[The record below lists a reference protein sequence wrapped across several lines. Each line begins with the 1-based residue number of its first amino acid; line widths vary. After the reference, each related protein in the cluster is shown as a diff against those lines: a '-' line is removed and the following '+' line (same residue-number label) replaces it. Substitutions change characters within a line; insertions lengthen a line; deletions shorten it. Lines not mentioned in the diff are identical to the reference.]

1 MIDKETYRRYSSW
14 QKLKLSIRTLSVER
28 AFFAGTYLSLSTM
41 FLVVL
46 GIYILSSKTVEVP
59 KYSGDINIYTSDAPG
74 YTSAFFAS
82 SPIEQFINGLTAA
95 GLQKENL
102 DGSFAPD
109 LAESIAK
116 SEDGLTVE
124 VKLRAN
130 SKFSNGEKITTDDVL
145 FSYLS
150 MLDPRVKAV
159 NKVLYEGVTFEKI
172 DDKNF
177 TINLKKSYARIDEV
191 LTLGIMQKSLWE
203 NENSDQYIL
212 SKNNQISSGSGIY
225 YIDTIFLASS
235 GEVSTVVLKSNPY
248 YDLDRPYVR
257 QITLKVFKTDGELAQ
272 YIADDKV
279 DMVFNAEKTLDNE
292 NLKLRNI
299 ERPRVTSIY
308 LNPNKNKNFGEKDVR
323 RAIYEMINRDEVAS
337 KILKSVATSTFDI
350 LPGSTLKDDYIFL
363 TEKELEKALSP
374 LSSSTL
380 HIAITNSERQQRLSA
395 YLKDMFF
402 KYNINLEIQTFDANS
417 LLQNEIKNRDFEMLL
432 FTTEIESSY
441 DLYAFLHSSQRNSPG
456 LNITGYTS
464 KSLDYQIENIKSATS
479 TLAMNNSLLAIQ
491 DEFYKEYFYIPIYTP
506 FSLMYI
512 RNSININLPTKIKN
526 YKNIFNDTESFYSQT
541 EKVWRVSAG
550 EGSKKIIR
558 TIYKI
563 LH

>member
-1 MIDKETYRRYSSW
+1 MIDKETYKRYSSW

-28 AFFAGTYLSLSTM
+28 AFFAGTYASLSAI
-41 FLVVL
+41 FLL
-46 GIYILSSKTVEVP
+46 ILAIYILGTKTVSEP
-59 KYSGDINIYTSDAPG
+59 KYNSEINIYTSTAPG
-74 YTSAFFAS
+74 YTSSFFAY
-82 SPIEQFINGLTAA
+82 SPIEQFINGLTSA
-95 GLQKENL
+95 GLQKENIN
-102 DGSFAPD
+102 GTFSPD
-109 LAESIAK
+109 LAEKIEK
-116 SEDGLTVE
+116 SEDGLTLE

-130 SKFSNGEKITTDDVL
+130 SKFSNGEQLTTDDVL

-150 MLDPRVKAV
+150 ILDPRVKAV
-159 NKVLYEGVTFEKI
+159 NKVLYEGIEFEKI

-177 TINLKKSYARIDEV
+177 TIHLKKSYARIDEV

-272 YIADDKV
+272 YLADNKV
-279 DMVFNAEKTLDNE
+279 DMVFNAEKTLDTE
-292 NLKLRNI
+292 NLRLRNI
-299 ERPRVTSIY
+299 EMPRVTSIY
-308 LNPNKNKNFGEKDVR
+308 LNPNKNKNFGDKDVR

-337 KILKSVATSTFDI
+337 KILKSAATSTFDI
-350 LPGSTLKDDYIFL
+350 LPGSSLKDDYVFL
-363 TEKELEKALSP
+363 TEEEIVKALSP

-380 HIAITNSERQQRLSA
+380 HISITNSERQQRLSA
-395 YLKDMFF
+395 YLKDVFF
-402 KYNINLEIQTFDANS
+402 KYNINLEVQTFDANS

-464 KSLDYQIENIKSATS
+464 KSLDLQIENIKSATS
-479 TLAMNNSLLAIQ
+479 SLAI
-491 DEFYKEYFYIPIYTP
+491 DESLIKIKEEFYKEYFYIPIYTP
-506 FSLMYI
+506 FSLMYV
-512 RNSININLPTKIKN
+512 RDNLNINFPTKIKN
-526 YKNIFNDTESFYSQT
+526 YKNIFNNTESFYSEM
-541 EKVWRVSAG
+541 EKVWRVSAT

-558 TIYKI
+558 IIYKV